1 MITAQNLLDM
11 LGQEPWSGFNAD
23 DMDFTKPESDSARRC
38 LNRAVRYLLTL
49 KDFPFRSKEYSFAT
63 DRMTEYYKTV
73 EGQINKIYRT
83 DNYKELAYIG
93 DSSTYDKNISGEPT
107 HYWIEQGNPKQQIR
121 LYPIPDKSYEYNIQ
135 YNAFQP
141 VIDEGGKIR
150 KYKFEKAGD
159 YLNIPPNLE
168 DVFADCL
175 VLRTIITNN
184 KDEQDENY
192 RPTISEFNEHWTEFI
207 KLSSPKKLVKRVVM

>member
-1 MITAQNLLDM
+1 MITGQDLLDM
-11 LGQEPWSGFNAD
+11 LGQEPWSSFNKD
-23 DMDFTKPESDSARRC
+23 DMDFNSDDSLFARRC
-38 LNRAVRYLLTL
+38 LNRSVRYLLNL
-49 KDFPFRSKEYSFAT
+49 KDFPFRTKEHSFAT

-73 EGQINKIYRT
+73 DGQIEKIYKV
-83 DNYKELAYIG
+83 DNFKELEFIG
-93 DSSTYDKNISGEPT
+93 DSTDYDKTISGEPT

-121 LYPIPDKSYEYNIQ
+121 LYPIPDKAYEYSIQ

-141 VIDEGGKIR
+141 VIDVNGKTK
-150 KYKFEKAGD
+150 KYKFENAGD

-175 VLRTIITNN
+175 VLRTIIINN

-192 RPTISEFNEHWTEFI
+192 RPTINEFNEHWGEFI
-207 KLSSPKKLVKRVVM
+207 SLSKPKKLVKRVVM